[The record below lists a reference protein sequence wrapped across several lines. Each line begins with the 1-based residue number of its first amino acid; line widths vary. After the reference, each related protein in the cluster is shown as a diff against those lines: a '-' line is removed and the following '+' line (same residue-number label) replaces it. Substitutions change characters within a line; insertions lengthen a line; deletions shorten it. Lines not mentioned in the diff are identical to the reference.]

1 MVLLVLAV
9 PRDDSNRVAPVD
21 YVAIANQAATE
32 TSGKLLI
39 PTIPVDWYSNA
50 ARYRSS
56 AQDGV
61 ANWYVGFVGPN
72 SEFLAMTQG
81 LDVNQTWIQLML
93 ESNKPIGKVELAGQ
107 SWQIFES
114 VRENNPPKSKDYMM
128 VLEYDKNAVFVY
140 GVAPTEVL
148 EDFAL
153 QLTLQIEGQ

>member
-1 MVLLVLAV
+1 
-9 PRDDSNRVAPVD
+9 
-21 YVAIANQAATE
+21 
-32 TSGKLLI
+32 
-39 PTIPVDWYSNA
+39 
-50 ARYRSS
+50 
-56 AQDGV
+56 
-61 ANWYVGFVGPN
+61 VGFVGPN
-72 SEFLAMTQG
+72 SEFLAMTQA

-93 ESNKPIGKVELAGQ
+93 ESNKPTGKVELAGQ